1 MQITDIVNDVLRD
14 NSNRRVT
21 VTTDEDL
28 KKKPAKRKAAP
39 RKPAAKAADAKPK
52 AADAT
57 SKPATPASDAQP
69 ADPMVGRPCPKCGQG
84 TIIKG
89 KTAYGCSRWRE
100 GCDWRQPLD
109 NDNKTQ

>member
-1 MQITDIVNDVLRD
+1 MLRD

-28 KKKPAKRKAAP
+28 KKKPTKRKAAP
-39 RKPAAKAADAKPK
+39 RKPAAKPADAKPK
-52 AADAT
+52 AADST
-57 SKPATPASDAQP
+57 PKPVTPAPDAQP

-100 GCDWRQPLD
+100 GCDWRQPLN